1 MTGLRRREYNDYTA
15 YGMRL
20 QVCGFRAKSTGKRE
34 NKGSGTDSGITALQR
49 RQ

>member
-20 QVCGFRAKSTGKRE
+20 QVCAKSTGKRQ